1 MTETDEQQALALRDS
16 LIIEVQA
23 IKTDADRV
31 ELTTARQN
39 VKGWLDSFTAI
50 EKAICDPVYK
60 AWKNAKNRFAEGRA
74 PAEKWLEAADR
85 ELRADRQRQLAAQ
98 AAEQKRQD
106 DLAAKR
112 RERAEAA
119 GKVLPIP
126 VAVAPIVQDTG
137 RRIETE
143 AGTATWV
150 DNWVPRIVDE
160 SLIPREYLMPDM
172 AKLKAAVK
180 ANIKVPGVER
190 VNEPYMKGAGR

>member
-190 VNEPYMKGAGR
+190 VNEPYMKGSSR

>member
-112 RERAEAA
+112 VERAQAS

-137 RRIETE
+137 KRVETA
-143 AGTATWV
+143 AGAAVWV